1 MKRSEKI
8 TRIEEALTSLRPF
21 LERDNGDIT
30 FVELTDDMVVRVELH
45 GACVDCNMSM
55 MTLKAGVEE
64 RIKSTVPD
72 VLRVEA
78 VRGIPGH

>member
-30 FVELTDDMVVRVELH
+30 FVELTEDNVVKVELH
-45 GACVDCNMSM
+45 GACVDCNMSI

-64 RIKSTVPD
+64 RIRSTVPD
-72 VLRVEA
+72 ILRVEA
-78 VRGIPGH
+78 VQGTVGD